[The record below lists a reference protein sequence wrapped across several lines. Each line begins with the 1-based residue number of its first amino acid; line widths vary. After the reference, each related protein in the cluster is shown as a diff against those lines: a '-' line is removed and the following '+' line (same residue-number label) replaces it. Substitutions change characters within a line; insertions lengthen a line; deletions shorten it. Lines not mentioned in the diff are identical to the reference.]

1 MFAKDAENEGESED
15 EEWGLHVRKKSRK
28 KASEDGC
35 MVVNS
40 IRDANKVLNDDVPTH
55 TSKYSRIP
63 ASAVKVYNTF
73 LFLFLFVCFRV
84 VYYVLYVTG
93 FLVVLPH
100 MNSFSLGFR
109 YSYCTELELQ
119 VYICWPYLIA
129 L

>member
-73 LFLFLFVCFRV
+73 FVFVFVCVFPRC
-84 VYYVLYVTG
+84 VLCVICYWFPCCIATYELFQFG
-93 FLVVLPH
+93 
-100 MNSFSLGFR
+100 FSL
-109 YSYCTELELQ
+109 
-119 VYICWPYLIA
+119 
-129 L
+129 